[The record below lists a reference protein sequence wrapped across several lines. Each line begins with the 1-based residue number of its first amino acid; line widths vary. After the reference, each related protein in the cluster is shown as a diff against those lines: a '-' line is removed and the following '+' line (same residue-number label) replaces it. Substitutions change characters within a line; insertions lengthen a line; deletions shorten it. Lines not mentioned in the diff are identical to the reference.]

1 MEREVPSGV
10 GSSSGCGCGCWGGMG
25 MRGVRVVEEVVMNRA
40 RMRFARVGSG
50 DKVWGGCSGVL
61 SLVVVVVLVGGG
73 RDGEEKSCRNRS
85 GEETENIFS
94 ASIP

>member
-1 MEREVPSGV
+1 
-10 GSSSGCGCGCWGGMG
+10 
-25 MRGVRVVEEVVMNRA
+25 MRGVRVVEVVEVVMNRA

-50 DKVWGGCSGVL
+50 DKVWGGWSEVL
-61 SLVVVVVLVGGG
+61 SLVVVSVGG
-73 RDGEEKSCRNRS
+73 RDGEEKSCKNRS